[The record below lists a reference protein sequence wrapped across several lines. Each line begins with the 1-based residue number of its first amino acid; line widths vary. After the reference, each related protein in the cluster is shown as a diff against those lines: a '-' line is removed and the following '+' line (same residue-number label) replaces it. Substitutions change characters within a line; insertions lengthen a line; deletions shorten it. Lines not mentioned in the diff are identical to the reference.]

1 MLQAIGHILPIT
13 LAVAISSV
21 PIMATI
27 VILLSP
33 KGAQTALP
41 FLIGW
46 VLGMATMVT
55 IFTLGAHA
63 IPSPRFARRPDTVI
77 AIIEILVGIALVVIA
92 SIEWRRALRHPS
104 DAMPKWLNSVD
115 KLGPWSAFG
124 IAFALNVRPKGLLLA
139 IAAGL
144 AIRAPDLSVGEAAIV
159 IGIYTVIGAST
170 VAVPVIL
177 SLADRKGMEP
187 RLLAMKD
194 WISRNSTTVTALIV
208 ILIGVFIIGTGL
220 AEL

>member
-1 MLQAIGHILPIT
+1 MLQAIGHILPIA

-55 IFTLGAHA
+55 IFTLGAQA
-63 IPSPRFARRPDTVI
+63 VPSPRFDRRPDTVI

-92 SIEWRRALRHPS
+92 SIEWRRALRNPS

-115 KLGPWSAFG
+115 KLGRWSAFG

-159 IGIYTVIGAST
+159 IVIYTVIGAST

-194 WISRNSTTVTALIV
+194 WISRNSTTVTALIF

-220 AEL
+220 TEL

>member
-1 MLQAIGHILPIT
+1 MLQAIGHILPIA

-55 IFTLGAHA
+55 IFTLGAQA
-63 IPSPRFARRPDTVI
+63 IPSPRFDRRPDTVI

-144 AIRAPDLSVGEAAIV
+144 AIRAPDLSVGQAAIV

-220 AEL
+220 TEL

>member
-1 MLQAIGHILPIT
+1 MLQAIGIILPIA

-55 IFTLGAHA
+55 IFTLGAQA
-63 IPSPRFARRPDTVI
+63 VPSPRFDRRPDTVI

-220 AEL
+220 TEL

>member
-1 MLQAIGHILPIT
+1 MLQAIGHILPIA

-55 IFTLGAHA
+55 IFTVGAHA
-63 IPSPRFARRPDTVI
+63 IPSPRSDRRPDTAIATAEILVGAALVVI
-77 AIIEILVGIALVVIA
+77 AIIE
-92 SIEWRRALRHPS
+92 WRRAMRHPS
-104 DAMPKWLNSVD
+104 DAMPKWLESVD

-124 IAFALNVRPKGLLLA
+124 IAFALNARPKGLLLA

-159 IGIYTVIGAST
+159 IAIYTVIGAST
-170 VAVPVIL
+170 VVVPIIL
-177 SLADRKGMEP
+177 ALFDPKGMQP
-187 RLLAMKD
+187 RLVAMKD
-194 WISRNSTTVTALIV
+194 WISRNQATVTALIF

-220 AEL
+220 AGL

>member
-1 MLQAIGHILPIT
+1 MLQAIGIILPIA

-63 IPSPRFARRPDTVI
+63 IPSPRFDRRPDTVI

-220 AEL
+220 TEL